1 MGQEKITFFIKTY
14 GCQMNMRD
22 SEALSCML
30 EENGYCPVEH
40 ESQASIIIFNTCSV
54 RDQAERK
61 ALGKIGLMK
70 KIKRDNPHVIIG
82 VIGCMAQN
90 RPEDIMEQCPFVD
103 FILGTDKIHEIVKT
117 LKELAHE
124 HRAIVNTDMDSE
136 IMHQLDEHH
145 QGVYS
150 DFVSVMRGCN
160 QFCSYC
166 IVPYVRGR
174 EKSRSIP
181 DIIEEVKKMVAGGTK
196 EIFLLGQNITAY
208 GLVELRQQG
217 LYTPEASPFAELLQ
231 AVHQVPGVERI
242 RFVSPHPKYMNDALI
257 NTIHELP
264 KICPSFHMPLQ
275 SGSNRILQHMNRGYT
290 REGFMLWINK
300 LKAARPDVTFSTD
313 IIVGYPTETI
323 EDFEQTREIMKMV
336 GFDMAYIFK
345 YSPRTGTKAWKDY
358 PDDVPQ
364 EEKERRNQEL
374 LNELEIFCETANK
387 SYLGKT
393 VEVMVHG
400 VSKLNSNRWSGRTNN
415 NKTVIFTPQNSLKP
429 GDIIWVKITRV
440 TKSSLMGE
448 IVVNND
454 QSNS

>member
-1 MGQEKITFFIKTY
+1 MLSKPQTFFIKTY

-22 SEALSCML
+22 SDALACIL
-30 EENGYCPVEH
+30 EQQGYVKVSHENE
-40 ESQASIIIFNTCSV
+40 ASIIIFNTCSV

-61 ALGKIGLMK
+61 AMGKIGLMK
-70 KIKRDNPHVIIG
+70 KLKRDNPHVIIG

-103 FILGTDKIHEIVKT
+103 FILGTDKLHEVADA
-117 LKELAHE
+117 LKELTHE
-124 HRAIVNTDMDSE
+124 RHAIVNTEVDSE
-136 IMHQLDEHH
+136 IMSQLDEHR
-145 QGVYS
+145 QGLYS
-150 DFVSVMRGCN
+150 DYVSVMRGCN

-181 DIIEEVKKMVAGGTK
+181 DIIEEVKRMVAGGTK

-208 GLVELRQQG
+208 GLVELRREG
-217 LYTPEASPFAELLQ
+217 LYTREASPFAELLR
-231 AVHQVPGVERI
+231 AVHEIEGVKRI
-242 RFVSPHPKYMNDALI
+242 RFVSPHPQYMNDTLI
-257 NTIHELP
+257 KAIEELP

-275 SGSNRILQHMNRGYT
+275 SGSNRILKHMNRGYT
-290 REGFMLWINK
+290 REDFMLWINK
-300 LKAARPDVTFSTD
+300 LKAARKDVTFSTD
-313 IIVGYPTETI
+313 IIVGYPTETE
-323 EDFEQTREIMKMV
+323 EDFEQTRDIMKQV

-374 LNELEIFCETANK
+374 LKELEIYCESCNK
-387 SYLGKT
+387 DYLGQT

-400 VSKLNSNRWSGRTNN
+400 VSKLNKNRWSGKTAN
-415 NKTVIFTPQNSLKP
+415 NKTVIFPPQGDLNP
-429 GDIIWVKITRV
+429 GDIVWVTISRV

-448 IVVNND
+448 ITAKETV
-454 QSNS
+454 